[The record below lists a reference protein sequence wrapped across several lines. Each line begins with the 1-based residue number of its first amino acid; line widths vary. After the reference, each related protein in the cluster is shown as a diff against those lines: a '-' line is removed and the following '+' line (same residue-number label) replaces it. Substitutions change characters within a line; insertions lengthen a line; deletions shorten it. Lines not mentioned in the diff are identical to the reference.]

1 MNGERRWAGGGGR
14 GRGGA
19 CLVTLTRVSNVFSW
33 SISMLTVNKISM
45 HSEKHAV
52 FRDDVV

>member
-1 MNGERRWAGGGGR
+1 MNERGKEVGGGK

-52 FRDDVV
+52 FRDHVV